1 VSSATTNQFRCVT
14 QRAAGP
20 RRRRRVRPT
29 APAASVVVAALVVLL
44 APATAS
50 AQTFTYTGQEQL
62 YTVPAG
68 ITIVGVRAVGADG
81 GGSTGFVTGGHGGV
95 VEADLTVSPG
105 EQLYLEVG
113 QAGQGPPDGAGGNG
127 GGGPGG
133 NEGPENAY
141 GGGGA
146 SDVRTVSCGAGPVG
160 CPSDG
165 VSLASRML
173 VAGGGGGEGVGFGSE
188 GVDGEGGN
196 AGEDGSSNIIDG
208 DIHTG
213 GYAGSSTAAGLGG
226 SGCAPAGVGT
236 AGSAA
241 VGGSGGDA
249 QEKELL
255 GGSGGGGGGACL
267 STSPAMLAYG
277 GGGGGGSDFAAAAAR
292 NVSIGLDATQSADGS
307 IAITPTAPAALSA
320 PSISGSDLLGQTL
333 TVVHGVWTN
342 APSTYT
348 YIWYRCDPTGANCA
362 PVPGASGPSYI
373 STSQDLGSTIRV
385 QETATNAYGT
395 GSPATSAAA
404 GPIGEVPGATAP
416 PSISGAAGQGGV
428 LSESR
433 GTWTGSPSSYTIQWL
448 RCAPAATSCAPIG
461 GATGQSYQLTAA
473 DVGSTIRVQE
483 VAANAYGVG
492 GAATSAATQ
501 PIQPPPTESAS
512 ISGNERPVA
521 GEAAQYQASVI
532 DSQGSPKAYKWT
544 VDGTPVGSHSTLEHV
559 FTTAGV
565 HVIGLQVT
573 DTVGDT
579 ISATLRVTVT
589 LRRLSIVT
597 QWRDNYSKRWTE
609 FTALTA
615 NGVPIGTHI
624 ELSCTGRGCPFRRHG
639 LATSPA
645 TPCKRKGCRGKS
657 RPETG
662 TTDVDLMGLLH
673 GARLSVGTQLAV
685 AFTRSLDIGQLQ
697 TWSIG
702 VSGPQRRVVCLAPG
716 SMEPG
721 KGC

>member
-1 VSSATTNQFRCVT
+1 
-14 QRAAGP
+14 
-20 RRRRRVRPT
+20 
-29 APAASVVVAALVVLL
+29 VVAAALLALL
-44 APATAS
+44 APAAAS
-50 AQTFTYTGQEQL
+50 AQTFTYTGQEQV

-68 ITIVGVRAVGADG
+68 ITIVGVRVVGGDG
-81 GGSTGFVTGGHGGV
+81 AGNTGFVTGGHGGV

-105 EQLYLEVG
+105 EQLYVEVG
-113 QAGQGPPDGAGGNG
+113 QAGQGPPDGEGGVG

-160 CPSDG
+160 CPGDAA
-165 VSLASRML
+165 SLASRIL
-173 VAGGGGGEGVGFGSE
+173 VAGGGGGEGNGYGSE
-188 GVDGEGGN
+188 SVDGAGGN
-196 AGEDGSSNIIDG
+196 AGEEGSSNILYA

-226 SGCAPAGVGT
+226 SGCAPEGVGSS
-236 AGSAA
+236 GSASA
-241 VGGSGGDA
+241 GGGGGDA

-255 GGSGGGGGGACL
+255 GGSGGGGGGGYYGGGGGGACL
-267 STSPAMLAYG
+267 VNGPGSLAYG
-277 GGGGGGSDFAAAAAR
+277 GGGGGGSDFAAAAAT
-292 NVSIGLDATQSADGS
+292 NVSTGLDTTQNADGS
-307 IAITPTAPAALSA
+307 ITITPTVPAALSV

-348 YIWYRCDPTGANCA
+348 YVWYQCDPTGANCA
-362 PVPGASGPSYI
+362 PIPGATGPSY
-373 STSQDLGSTIRV
+373 TPTAQDLGLTIRV

-395 GSPATSAAA
+395 GSPATSAAI
-404 GPIGEVPGATAP
+404 GPLGEVPNATAP
-416 PSISGAAGQGGV
+416 PAISGVASQGEV

-433 GTWTGSPSSYTIQWL
+433 GTWTGSPSSDTIQWL
-448 RCAPAATSCAPIG
+448 LCAPAAASCTPIG

-473 DVGSTIRVQE
+473 DVGSTVRVQE
-483 VAANAYGVG
+483 VATNAYGVG
-492 GAATSAATQ
+492 GATTSAATQ
-501 PIQPPPTESAS
+501 PVQPPPTESAS
-512 ISGNERPVA
+512 ISGPERPVA
-521 GEAAQYQASVI
+521 GEAVQYRASVI
-532 DSQGSPKAYKWT
+532 DSRGSPKAYQWT
-544 VDGTPVGSHSTLEHV
+544 VDGTSGGSHSTLEHV

-565 HVIGLQVT
+565 HVIGLQVS
-573 DTVGDT
+573 DTVGNT
-579 ISATLRVTVT
+579 LSATLRVMVT

-597 QWRDNYSKRWTE
+597 QWKDNYSKRWTE

-615 NGVPIGTHI
+615 AGVPIGTHI

-639 LATSPA
+639 LATAPA
-645 TPCKRKGCRGKS
+645 TRCKRKGCRGKS

-662 TTDVDLMGLLH
+662 TTTVDLTGVLH
-673 GARLSVGTQLAV
+673 GARLSVGAQLAI
-685 AFTRSLDIGQLQ
+685 AFTRSLYVGQVQ

-702 VSGPQRRVVCLAPG
+702 VSGPQRRIACLAPG
-716 SMEPG
+716 STEPG